1 MTKPMPIDAPARMAA
16 HARLDAFDFVMPR
29 FVRQHDARAQA
40 QRFDVCLCPLF
51 RMVRPFL
58 LPTGTPEEQI
68 RFCTEMDERK
78 VPS

>member
-1 MTKPMPIDAPARMAA
+1 MTEPMPTDATARMAA
-16 HARLDAFDFVMPR
+16 HARLDAFDFVIPR

-40 QRFDVCLCPLF
+40 QRFDVCLCPLC

-58 LPTGTPEEQI
+58 APEPPEPV
-68 RFCTEMDERK
+68 RFGAWVNENE